1 MTEIAEA
8 EEVAVGGPVART
20 EIRRVHLTNFLSYRA
35 AVLELNGFVAL
46 VGTNASGKSNA
57 VAAVKLLRDIPTYG
71 LPSAV
76 ARRGGFDALRHRSQG
91 HPYDPAIRIDFRLG
105 GADVD
110 SYYELRLRTVGG
122 KRYEIKS
129 ERAEVYDSDSS
140 YYAFQHSGG
149 TAHIREVVPAPLG
162 SGGDEDAVFT
172 GDVRVPPG
180 QSALSSPGGYAA
192 YRVTEVLRRIQTV
205 EINTALVSE
214 LQDPSS
220 TDSFE
225 PDGSNTATI
234 FEALSASER
243 EAVTDELRAIVPGMD
258 RIEVRRFADKVT
270 LAFFQSVGTKTRRE
284 FFAKQMSDGTLRA
297 FAIVLALHQP
307 RRPIITVIEE
317 PEIAI
322 HLAALRTLV
331 DILHQQADESQVLI
345 TTHSADIVDSLDV
358 EALRVVWPERGASQI
373 APVAAH
379 TKSTVTKGLITPGE
393 LLRANALDPATL

>member
-1 MTEIAEA
+1 MTVAA
-8 EEVAVGGPVART
+8 SKQAADEEEFAAPRT
-20 EIRRVHLTNFLSYRA
+20 QIQRIHLTNFLSYRS

-71 LPSAV
+71 LPAAV

-91 HPYDPAIRIDFRLG
+91 HPYDPAIRIDFRRPETD
-105 GADVD
+105 AD
-110 SYYELRLRTVGG
+110 SFYELRLGTMSG
-122 KRYEIKS
+122 KRYEVKS
-129 ERAEVYDSDSS
+129 ERAEVHDADGT
-140 YYAFQHSGG
+140 YYSFEHSNGIATITEMVPG
-149 TAHIREVVPAPLG
+149 HLTQDAEDHVFRGDIRI
-162 SGGDEDAVFT
+162 
-172 GDVRVPPG
+172 PPG

-192 YRVTEVLRRIQTV
+192 YRVTEVLGGIQTV
-205 EINTALVSE
+205 EINTAHVSD

-220 TDSFE
+220 TDAFE
-225 PDGSNTATI
+225 ADGSNTATI
-234 FEALSASER
+234 FESLSAPER
-243 EAVTDELRAIVPGMD
+243 EALTDELRAIVPGMD

-307 RRPIITVIEE
+307 RRPILTVIEE

-331 DILHQQADESQVLI
+331 DILRQQSEESQVLI

-358 EALRVVWPERGASQI
+358 EALRVVWTEKGASRI
-373 APVAAH
+373 APVAPH
-379 TKSTVTKGLITPGE
+379 TKETVTKGLITPGE
-393 LLRANALDPATL
+393 LLRANALDPASR